1 MAGLVPAIYV
11 LLAQAPVEKDV
22 DARDKRGHDDGGA
35 GLFCGGYDDGGA
47 GLFRGGYEDRIFV
60 SAAPHLLAPEDA
72 VPGDP
77 FE

>member
-1 MAGLVPAIYV
+1 MRVMAGLVPVIYV

-22 DARDKRGHDDGGA
+22 DARDKRGH
-35 GLFCGGYDDGGA
+35 DDGGA